1 MAVESTT
8 VGRQAPSPFAIF
20 RNRNFTLMWIGQL
33 ISTAGTAL
41 SSLAASILVY
51 RQTGSA
57 LSVGLMLMATALP
70 SIVVGLVAGV
80 FVDRYDRKRIMIA
93 ADVLRA
99 LIVFVIPFL
108 VPVNILWL
116 YFGIMLI
123 SAIGQFY
130 DPAHESILP
139 EVASEEELA
148 AANSLMAISSFGST
162 AIGFAASGLIA
173 SRMPIEW
180 AFYLDAA
187 SFLLSGL
194 CILLIRINPIE
205 ITEATSVK
213 LVVQN
218 LKIGLKHLFN
228 TPLLRSLF
236 FISIPVLIG
245 FGLSNSLLLPFA
257 ERALQ
262 ATEFEYGLQEALT
275 SIGFVIASLLMVG
288 LADRLREGQWMAI
301 GFFGMAIA
309 GMAYSLTSSVPV
321 AILIVTIS
329 GFLNAPAAISRR
341 LVIQRNTPREM
352 RGRVN
357 SAFFVSRDVLFLI
370 GMAAAG
376 LADLIDIRVM
386 YFSSALLVLIG
397 GIMVILMMGI
407 GSVAVERRRRL
418 GLLRRAPEAPGLAPG
433 RPASLADLDALT
445 GLLPTLSSLGRGER
459 ESLVS
464 QARIVEVPAGT
475 TIIKFGDTSDEAY
488 FILSGKAIAGVVVET
503 GDYRALS
510 TLTPG
515 DFFGEIG
522 ALTGSRRTANVVTDE
537 PVTLMR
543 VPAQGLR
550 QLMTVPAISQLVL
563 TKMTERL
570 LQNKITDLPRFAGLD
585 QQSLLELRTVQPAE
599 GQ

>member
-1 MAVESTT
+1 
-8 VGRQAPSPFAIF
+8 
-20 RNRNFTLMWIGQL
+20 
-33 ISTAGTAL
+33 
-41 SSLAASILVY
+41 
-51 RQTGSA
+51 
-57 LSVGLMLMATALP
+57 
-70 SIVVGLVAGV
+70 
-80 FVDRYDRKRIMIA
+80 
-93 ADVLRA
+93 
-99 LIVFVIPFL
+99 
-108 VPVNILWL
+108 
-116 YFGIMLI
+116 
-123 SAIGQFY
+123 
-130 DPAHESILP
+130 
-139 EVASEEELA
+139 
-148 AANSLMAISSFGST
+148 
-162 AIGFAASGLIA
+162 
-173 SRMPIEW
+173 
-180 AFYLDAA
+180 
-187 SFLLSGL
+187 
-194 CILLIRINPIE
+194 
-205 ITEATSVK
+205 
-213 LVVQN
+213 
-218 LKIGLKHLFN
+218 
-228 TPLLRSLF
+228 
-236 FISIPVLIG
+236 
-245 FGLSNSLLLPFA
+245 
-257 ERALQ
+257 
-262 ATEFEYGLQEALT
+262 
-275 SIGFVIASLLMVG
+275 
-288 LADRLREGQWMAI
+288 MAI

-386 YFSSALLVLIG
+386 YFSSALLVLAG

-433 RPASLADLDALT
+433 RPATLADLDALT

>member
-1 MAVESTT
+1 
-8 VGRQAPSPFAIF
+8 
-20 RNRNFTLMWIGQL
+20 
-33 ISTAGTAL
+33 
-41 SSLAASILVY
+41 
-51 RQTGSA
+51 
-57 LSVGLMLMATALP
+57 
-70 SIVVGLVAGV
+70 VVGLVAGV

-386 YFSSALLVLIG
+386 YFSSALLVLAG

-433 RPASLADLDALT
+433 RPATLADLDALT

>member
-1 MAVESTT
+1 MAVEST
-8 VGRQAPSPFAIF
+8 VAGRPAPSPFAVF

-80 FVDRYDRKRIMIA
+80 FVDRYDRKRIMIV

-386 YFSSALLVLIG
+386 YFSSALLVLAG

>member
-386 YFSSALLVLIG
+386 YFSSALLVLAG

>member
-8 VGRQAPSPFAIF
+8 VGRPAPSPFAIF

-51 RQTGSA
+51 RETGSA

-70 SIVVGLVAGV
+70 SVFVGLVAGV

-99 LIVFVIPFL
+99 LIVFAIPFL
-108 VPVNILWL
+108 VPANILWL

-180 AFYLDAA
+180 AFYLDAV
-187 SFLLSGL
+187 SFLLSGV
-194 CILLIRINPIE
+194 CILLIRIKPIE
-205 ITEATSVK
+205 ITESTSVK
-213 LVVQN
+213 LVTQN
-218 LKIGLKHLFN
+218 LMLGLKHLFN

-275 SIGFVIASLLMVG
+275 SIGFVVASLLLVS
-288 LADRLREGQWMAI
+288 LADRLREGQWMVI

-376 LADLIDIRVM
+376 LADLINIRVM
-386 YFSSALLVLIG
+386 YFSSALLVLVG
-397 GIMVILMMGI
+397 GIMVILMMGV

-418 GLLRRAPEAPGLAPG
+418 GLLRRAPEAPGLTPG
-433 RPASLADLDALT
+433 RPATLADLDFLI
-445 GLLPTLSSLGRGER
+445 GLLPTLSSLEHVER

-464 QARIVEVPAGT
+464 QSRILDAPAGT
-475 TIIKFGDTSDEAY
+475 TIIKYGDTSDEAY
-488 FILSGKAIAGVVVET
+488 FVLSGKAIAGVAVEG

-550 QLMTVPAISQLVL
+550 QLMAVPAISQLVL
-563 TKMTERL
+563 NKMTERL

>member
-1 MAVESTT
+1 MAVEST
-8 VGRQAPSPFAIF
+8 VAGRPAPSPFAVF

-397 GIMVILMMGI
+397 GIMVVFMMGV
-407 GSVAVERRRRL
+407 GSIAVERRRRL

-433 RPASLADLDALT
+433 RPATLADLDALT